1 MRSFFL
7 TALLFTVFTGHT
19 QKSEELVPQD
29 AVSVFT
35 INNISLLQKI
45 SLDELVKYEFM
56 EEVQQELFDGS
67 TSGKTLKD
75 SGFDFTQKFN
85 VFFGKGRN
93 YEVSGFTFGIEN
105 KEKLFEVFD
114 DFQLDES
121 SYPGVEF
128 YSSFSNR
135 IAIKGNTGIF
145 FRVTPNMYLVDQETD
160 SIWYAR
166 GNDYPWYSD
175 FEESYNYDIEEF
187 DTTYDIEEEFEEINI
202 GENEELSYDEEY
214 VPVADEDPT
223 IKTYYE
229 LRDSVDMAM
238 QKRYMTIVCDDLF
251 INGNNLIKTDENF
264 ARQLTHTSDG
274 IFYFDNSRN
283 FEHDKQFWYMEHMY
297 PRLFRNIEE
306 LYEGNVILGDLVIND
321 QTVELELDAQ
331 YNDKLGSI
339 YEELSSAKF
348 DKNTLKYIHENS
360 HAYFTYKINLRK
372 AYEQTYEVLM
382 PLLSE
387 ESDQKM
393 ATNIFMLDMMNEFL
407 NKDAI
412 FDSYKGSMFGTY
424 SGIQKIKTKKII
436 FEYDEEN
443 FEYIEKEVE
452 AEEDMPVFTIGLTT
466 DRPDLAEKILT
477 HFTKMT
483 DRCHKE
489 GDYWVYERA
498 IFNSVP
504 LYMINQNGLFI
515 FTNDENLA
523 KFNSKGYGSN
533 AISKKKM
540 KNAIKGGAVYAYADL
555 SATLENLPKSM
566 FDERQ
571 NEVLDIM
578 RGKTGKV
585 EMTSTKTTNDNT
597 NYKLVYTFE
606 GQYDNSVNYILDL
619 INSLYV
625 ISK

>member
-1 MRSFFL
+1 MRSLFL
-7 TALLFTVFTGHT
+7 TALLFTVFTGYT

-35 INNISLLQKI
+35 IDNVSLFQKI

-114 DFQLDES
+114 DFQSDES
-121 SYPGVEF
+121 PYPGVEF

-135 IAIKGNTGIF
+135 IAIKGKTGIF
-145 FRVTPNMYLVDQETD
+145 FRVTPNMFLVDQETD
-160 SIWYAR
+160 SIWYSR

-187 DTTYDIEEEFEEINI
+187 DTTYEF
-202 GENEELSYDEEY
+202 DEEY
-214 VPVADEDPT
+214 EEFDMEEEESSYVEEHVPVADEDPT

-238 QKRYMTIVCDDLF
+238 QKRYMLVVCDELF
-251 INGNNLIKTDENF
+251 KNGNNLIKKDEKF
-264 ARQLTHTSDG
+264 ANQLTHNSDG

-283 FEHDKQFWYMEHMY
+283 FERDEQFWYMENMY
-297 PRLFRNIEE
+297 PRMFRNFET
-306 LYEGNVILGDLVIND
+306 LYDGNVILGDLDINEE
-321 QTVELELDAQ
+321 TVELSLDAM
-331 YNDKLGSI
+331 YNEKLGSI
-339 YEELSSAKF
+339 YEELTSAKF
-348 DKNTLKYIHENS
+348 DKNTLKYIHENNS
-360 HAYFTYKINLRK
+360 AYFTYKVNLRQ
-372 AYEQTYEVLM
+372 AYEKTYEVLM

-387 ESDQKM
+387 ESDKNI
-393 ATNIFMLDMMNEFL
+393 AASIFMLDMMNEFL

-412 FDSYKGSMFGTY
+412 FDSYKGNMFGTY
-424 SGIQKIKTKKII
+424 SGIRKIKTKKII

-477 HFTKMT
+477 HISKMT
-483 DRCHKE
+483 ELCHKE
-489 GDYWVYERA
+489 GNYWVYDKA

-523 KFNSKGYGSN
+523 KYNAKGYGSN

-540 KNAIKGGAVYAYADL
+540 KKAMKGGAVYAYADL

-566 FDERQ
+566 FDDRQ
-571 NEVLDIM
+571 NEVLDVV

-585 EMTSTKTTNDNT
+585 ELTSTKTTNDATGYN
-597 NYKLVYTFE
+597 LVYTFD
-606 GQYDNSVNYILDL
+606 GQYDNSVVYILDL